1 MQEIIILLLT
11 IPYMGIGFVGLLSQ
25 QMKLRYY
32 TALTFHL
39 LFLYTV
45 CGSFLGQWLTFPLVL
60 GSITIVYFGCHKNIW
75 SVILSLTGYL
85 ITIFSNHILTIPLSF
100 LGFSI
105 SDISGKYYFPFLIC
119 GIILNFTLL
128 FLVRKLLSNPK
139 LRFLQECPQKLQ
151 LVFLAQ
157 LLLCILLIAI
167 NFIYGETVEYP
178 IEVLSYNGLLISAF
192 TLFTL
197 ILFYLLYKILQEN
210 YELKLQQT
218 EQELLKNYTQRMES
232 FYEDFRIF
240 RHDYKNILSTLSY
253 YINQKDWTQLQHYF
267 DEKILP
273 SGNTL
278 SSNNFT
284 IGKLHAIEIPSI
296 KSVLYAKLILA
307 LNKELSLTLELTD
320 HLKTIYMNELDLS
333 RILGIILDNAIE
345 AASST
350 TEKLLS
356 IAIVISEN
364 NIIFSFSN
372 SCPPLEVPI
381 TQLYKKGYTTKEN
394 HDGLGLYS
402 VRNLTET
409 LDNVSYSAEY
419 DGMFHQVLEICNFDI
434 SNDI

>member
-11 IPYMGIGFVGLLSQ
+11 ILYMESGFVGLLPPTKKTQ
-25 QMKLRYY
+25 NYVL
-32 TALTFHL
+32 LTSY
-39 LFLYTV
+39 LFLLYSV
-45 CGSFLGQWLTFPLVL
+45 FDSFLGQWLTLPLVL
-60 GSITIVYFGCHKNIW
+60 GSITIIYFGCNKNIW
-75 SVILSLTGYL
+75 SVILSLIGYL
-85 ITIFSNHILTIPLSF
+85 ITTFSNHMLTIPLSMI
-100 LGFSI
+100 GFSI
-105 SDISGKYYFPFLIC
+105 SEISQKYYLPFLLG
-119 GIILNFTLL
+119 GIIINFTMIYFARKFL
-128 FLVRKLLSNPK
+128 FNPK
-139 LRFLQECPQKLQ
+139 LKFLEECPKNIQ

-157 LLLCILLIAI
+157 LLLCILLITI
-167 NFIYGETVEYP
+167 NFIYGETVKYP
-178 IEVLSYNGLLISAF
+178 TEVLSYNGLLIFAF
-192 TLFTL
+192 TIFTL

-210 YELKLQQT
+210 YELRLQQT
-218 EQELLKNYTQRMES
+218 EQELLQNHTQRMES

-253 YINQKDWTQLQHYF
+253 YINQKDWTQLQQYF

-278 SSNNFT
+278 SSNNFI

-320 HLKTIYMNELDLS
+320 PLKTIYINELDLS

-364 NIIFSFSN
+364 NIIFSFTN
-372 SCPPLEVPI
+372 SCLPLEVPI

-402 VRNLTET
+402 VRNLTAT

-419 DGMFHQVLEICNFDI
+419 DGMFHQTLEICNY
-434 SNDI
+434 NHT